1 VPTLLAALTIILAAG
16 SEADL
21 PVILDVAVPPR
32 VRVGEVAPIRLAY
45 RAPLANVVTLVEAI
59 EDLDGPSWARASR
72 EQAIAVTARASGSL
86 VVSVGFATPGLKRV
100 TLTLVTNQGERS
112 GAAVVEVEVLPTA
125 VEKRWPQA
133 DNISR

>member
-1 VPTLLAALTIILAAG
+1 VPTLIGVLALILAAG

-32 VRVGEVAPIRLAY
+32 VRVGEVTAVRLAF
-45 RAPLANVVTLVEAI
+45 RAPRANVVTVVEAI
-59 EDLDGPSWARASR
+59 EDVDGPSWGRASR

-86 VVSVGFATPGLKRV
+86 VLSVGFATPGVKRV
-100 TLTLVTNQGERS
+100 TLTLVTDQAERS